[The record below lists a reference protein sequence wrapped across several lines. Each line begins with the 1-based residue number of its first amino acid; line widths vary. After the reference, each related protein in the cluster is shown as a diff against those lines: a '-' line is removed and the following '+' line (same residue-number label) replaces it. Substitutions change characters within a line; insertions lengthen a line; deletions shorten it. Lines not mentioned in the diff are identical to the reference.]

1 MKIFMSHFN
10 KYIIRKLIL
19 LFFLFNLSFSFSQN
33 YKVRIKASINLTG
46 PALMIGYDSYNNEMP
61 DNENCYNNYTNPC
74 FNYDMT
80 LCSSSISSTGNIE
93 TTRYFN
99 VNSIPTEIRGKF
111 YYVTS
116 ISNGVGCYNGS
127 SAVDHNTAI
136 SNSQSCQIYTSQV
149 SNTKIELTYAPITE
163 DIQSD
168 IVNNELTLTDVFNLS
183 FKSGNAISPKY
194 SIDTGQTWQS
204 FSIQPGGITL
214 EYLGLSS
221 SDFINK
227 NIFFKGYNCL
237 SGESDFI
244 IINFINSSPQLDT
257 ESISEIATS
266 CSYKADGD
274 FSFAVKRNLNTG
286 ERLVVSLFFEDPLN
300 TLVGYSQFSQQDT
313 FDLTDNSNGTYTF
326 NWDNIKKP
334 LDKGQYFVVYQS
346 LDLPDPNA
354 VPGSLKWSTTENFE
368 VNIGNPPPL
377 IFTATPTDVNCN
389 GGNDGSIQLSAQGGV
404 GNYEYF
410 LGDATIGTP
419 FSITGKGT
427 NTNPIIH
434 NITNL
439 PAGTKTIKV
448 QDGNGCVER

>member
-1 MKIFMSHFN
+1 MEKRVAL
-10 KYIIRKLIL
+10 IIV
-19 LFFLFNLSFSFSQN
+19 FLFSFLSLNAQ
-33 YKVRIKASINLTG
+33 YKYKIEYDLTYNSAYSNGSIQLVFGGKTIFLYSDTTITAGNNTINLVDNQSYNFE
-46 PALMIGYDSYNNEMP
+46 AFYSFNEKVDSYTSKMTSVLEP
-61 DNENCYNNYTNPC
+61 DSKY
-74 FNYDMT
+74 
-80 LCSSSISSTGNIE
+80 CSSTQSFAYNSGGSTLI
-93 TTRYFN
+93 
-99 VNSIPTEIRGKF
+99 
-111 YYVTS
+111 
-116 ISNGVGCYNGS
+116 
-127 SAVDHNTAI
+127 AI
-136 SNSQSCQIYTSQV
+136 NHFSNSNFCRPYVFGFNDIMNGYFLDLLKNNNDNSEPICFE
-149 SNTKIELTYAPITE
+149 EL
-163 DIQSD
+163 
-168 IVNNELTLTDVFNLS
+168 LS
-183 FKSGNAISPKY
+183 FKITSYTYNV
-194 SIDTGQTWQS
+194 S
-204 FSIQPGGITL
+204 FSYAMEYSFDGINWNELLPYARRNDKIGLDLSEIPSIESQSVIHFQARYTENGSTSEEYSDTLTYTLSPCPPKLVPG
-214 EYLGLSS
+214 
-221 SDFINK
+221 
-227 NIFFKGYNCL
+227 
-237 SGESDFI
+237 
-244 IINFINSSPQLDT
+244 
-257 ESISEIATS
+257 SISGIATS

-274 FSFAVKRNLNTG
+274 FSFAVNRDLNTG

-368 VNIGNPPPL
+368 VNIGSPPPL

-389 GGNDGSIQLSAQGGV
+389 GGNDGSIQLSAKGGG

-448 QDGNGCVER
+448 QDGYGCVEKN